1 MSEDP
6 LERPHVWQPGTSA
19 PPLLLLHGTGGD
31 EYDLLVLR
39 QYLAPDAPVLSPR
52 GTVSEQGMAR
62 FFRRHREGVFDEDD
76 LRLRADELAAFLTA
90 AEQKYDV
97 PAGSWVAVGFSNGAN
112 MASALLLR
120 HPESLAGAVL
130 LAAMVPFAADEPADD
145 ALAGKRVLI
154 VNGDT
159 DPMATAEQTTRLSAQ
174 LRRRAADVELLPF
187 AGGHTIDPAQLPRV
201 KQFVDTFNPTNE
213 SP

>member
-1 MSEDP
+1 MTEDP
-6 LERPHVWQPGTSA
+6 LQRPHVWQPGSSA

-62 FFRRHREGVFDEDD
+62 FFRRQREGVFDEDD

-120 HPESLAGAVL
+120 HPESIAGAVL
-130 LAAMVPFAADEPADD
+130 LAALVPFAADEPADH

-159 DPMATAEQTTRLSAQ
+159 DPMATAEQTTRLTAQ

-187 AGGHTIDPAQLPRV
+187 RGGHTIDPAQLPRI
-201 KQFVDTFNPTNE
+201 KDFVDTLNPTPE

>member
-6 LERPHVWQPGTSA
+6 LRRPHVWQPGSSA

-31 EYDLLVLR
+31 ERDLLVLR
-39 QYLAPDAPVLSPR
+39 EHLAPDAPVLSPR

-62 FFRRHREGVFDEDD
+62 FFRRLREGVFDEDD
-76 LRLRADELAAFLTA
+76 IRLRADELADFLAA
-90 AEQKYDV
+90 AETKYDV

-130 LAAMVPFAADEPADD
+130 LAAMVPFAEDEPRDH

-154 VNGDT
+154 VNGDS
-159 DPMATAEQTTRLSAQ
+159 DPMATPDQTSRLAEQLG
-174 LRRRAADVELLPF
+174 RRDADVELLPF
-187 AGGHTIDPAQLPRV
+187 SGGHTIDPGQLPRI
-201 KQFVDTFNPTNE
+201 KKFIQTIGDGKW
-213 SP
+213 

>member
-52 GTVSEQGMAR
+52 GTVSEQGMTR
-62 FFRRHREGVFDEDD
+62 FFRRLREGVFDEDD

-97 PAGSWVAVGFSNGAN
+97 RAGSWVAVGFSNGAN
-112 MASALLLR
+112 MASAMLLR
-120 HPESLAGAVL
+120 HPGSLAGAVL
-130 LAAMVPFAADEPADD
+130 LAAMVPFAADGPADD
-145 ALAGKRVLI
+145 ALVSKRVLI
-154 VNGDT
+154 VNGDI
-159 DPMATAEQTTRLSAQ
+159 DPMATAEQTTRLTAQ
-174 LRRRAADVELLPF
+174 LRRRGADVELLPF
-187 AGGHTIDPAQLPRV
+187 RGGHTIDPEQLPRI
-201 KQFVDTFNPTNE
+201 KQFVDTFN